1 MADHRHFPLPHG
13 GRGQGEGACNPPAS
27 NITARMRM
35 RISAKSGVLRHPL
48 TPTLSPGGGE
58 GVALVLV
65 ATHA

>member
-1 MADHRHFPLPHG
+1 MVDHRHFPLLHG
-13 GRGQGEGACNPPAS
+13 GRGQGEAACNPPAS
-27 NITARMRM
+27 NITARM

-48 TPTLSPGGGE
+48 TPPLSPGGGE